1 MNELQKMISDSSKK
15 SSKGASKAE
24 TMPDQDDAILSID

>member
-15 SSKGASKAE
+15 TSKEDSRAE
-24 TMPDQDDAILSID
+24 AMPDQDDAILSID